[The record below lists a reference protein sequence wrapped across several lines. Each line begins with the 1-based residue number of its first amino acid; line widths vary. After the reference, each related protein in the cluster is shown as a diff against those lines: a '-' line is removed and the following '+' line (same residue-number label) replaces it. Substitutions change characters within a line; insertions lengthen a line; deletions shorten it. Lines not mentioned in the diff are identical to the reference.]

1 VIILAEDKSNRLLK
15 KRLILL
21 VLIVVVAL
29 MALIS
34 VTGETFKFSSFN
46 GPSYVPSGY
55 NNTDNHTNGNERLF
69 EYSGNGTFWVGVVK
83 NTSSTDLND
92 LFHPFDEDPTYLN
105 QTKENIMVNGHTVLF
120 EVHSIDI
127 NMEEMAKGI
136 TQLNNCN
143 MPELSLAKFSASWYC
158 EKSHLT
164 FVAVGMITKN
174 QTEDMKKMVESI
186 QCHQNKKYIII

>member
-1 VIILAEDKSNRLLK
+1 LVEDKNNRSLK
-15 KRLILL
+15 KGLILL
-21 VLIVVVAL
+21 VLIVFVVLIAL
-29 MALIS
+29 LS

-55 NNTDNHTNGNERLF
+55 NNTDNHTNDNERLF

-83 NTSSTDLND
+83 NTSSTDLKD
-92 LFHPFDEDPTYLN
+92 LFHPFDEDPSYLN
-105 QTKENIMVNGHTVLF
+105 QTKENITVNGHTVLF
-120 EVHSIDI
+120 EVHSMDI
-127 NMEEMAKGI
+127 NVKEMAKGI
-136 TQLNNCN
+136 SQLNNYDV
-143 MPELSLAKFSASWYC
+143 PELSLAKFSASWYC

-186 QCHQNKKYIII
+186 QCHQNNKYIIF